1 MSIGSKWKEIRQRT
15 DWGDVIASAGALVAL
30 VAVVIAIIALIFNL
44 NMDFKKVQADTL
56 AVFIAETKK
65 PQCVKDELGKILSE
79 HGKIFSYQLGIAEE
93 NCQILALL
101 AE

>member
-1 MSIGSKWKEIRQRT
+1 MSIGSKWAEIRQRT
-15 DWGDVIASAGALVAL
+15 DWGDALTGVGALVAL
-30 VAVVIAIIALIFNL
+30 VAGVIAVITLIFHL
-44 NMDFKKVQADTL
+44 NMDFKKVQTDTL
-56 AVFIAETKK
+56 AGFIAETKK

-79 HGKIFSYQLGIAEE
+79 HGKILSYQLGIAEE